1 MAEFVAGRGTTALSI
16 IGTVL
21 GSLGVAGNNNGLG
34 ILGGRMGTCDGNN
47 MPVSRF
53 ELEQQNKISALE
65 AQVALRDANTYNDQ
79 KVLEVYKYFDGKI
92 EGINRRLCD
101 QATYNATNTATINCM
116 AAQIAQL
123 QGLTKLVIPNSSV
136 CPGWGNVTVT
146 PATAPTTA
154 G

>member
-34 ILGGRMGTCDGNN
+34 ILGGRMGTYDGNN